1 MVNWSLLLNLKII
14 KLFFGTAAALT
25 AISLCPGSAQA
36 YVATVNRVQC
46 DEITYTGTYV
56 SNINK
61 FGLSPAAEVV
71 PCRGTSSLPPRSLD
85 IAWGDIDA
93 F

>member
-1 MVNWSLLLNLKII
+1 MI
-14 KLFFGTAAALT
+14 KLVFGIVAALT

-56 SNINK
+56 SNTSK
-61 FGLSPAAEVV
+61 FRLSPAQEVV
-71 PCRGTSSLPPRSLD
+71 PCGGTSSLPPLSLD

>member
-1 MVNWSLLLNLKII
+1 MI
-14 KLFFGTAAALT
+14 KLVFGTAAALT

-56 SNINK
+56 SNISK
-61 FGLSPAAEVV
+61 FGLSPAPEVV
-71 PCRGTSSLPPRSLD
+71 PCGRGTPSLPHRSLD